1 MKTKVTGKAL
11 RMKRRK
17 PNLLIIINCSLACIF
32 LLIAGSLAAYT
43 SLSNAKRT
51 ISTVGSK
58 QLFSSNILLEYDKE
72 KNDIQGKSMSFST
85 DGNIVFKVS
94 VCNYAQGD
102 AEKYASE
109 DIAYGINVS
118 LIDQNGN
125 QVTDQK
131 VLSEYKWKDTS
142 FSELNKS
149 EKYTLSGGEA
159 SKDIYSVTVPAAD
172 MKKYKIKITAVSDN
186 NRYKPLGRVIY
197 FSEDVASSEWRISY
211 LSDELKQN
219 AYDLGCIHVKLT
231 GSEYAKLTLKW
242 DPEHI
247 QIDPWFQE
255 DIQKDTNASAT
266 VNTNVGSLTFTAG
279 GDTGKNQY
287 NIAFYRTSPVHG
299 DDSKVETWDDIKSYI
314 SLSSEKLTRSKTK
327 TTK

>member
-1 MKTKVTGKAL
+1 
-11 RMKRRK
+11 MKRRT
-17 PNLLIIINCSLACIF
+17 PNLLIIINCSLACMF

-85 DGNIVFKVS
+85 DGDIVFKVS

-102 AEKYASE
+102 AGKYASE
-109 DIAYGINVS
+109 DITYKINVS

-125 QVTDQK
+125 QVTDQT
-131 VLSEYKWKDTS
+131 VLSGYRWGDTS
-142 FSELNKS
+142 FSALQEVNGTLN
-149 EKYTLSGGEA
+149 GGIE
-159 SKDIYSVTVPAAD
+159 SKNTYSVTVPVAD
-172 MKKYKIKITAVSDN
+172 MKKYKIRITAVPDN
-186 NRYKPLGRVIY
+186 NRYKPLGRILY
-197 FSEDVASSEWRISY
+197 FSEDIASSEWRISY
-211 LSDELKQN
+211 LSDELKQK
-219 AYDLGCIHVKLT
+219 AYDLGCIHIKLT
-231 GSEYAKLTLKW
+231 GSEYAKLTLTW
-242 DPEHI
+242 DSEHV
-247 QIDPWFQE
+247 QIDPWFLE
-255 DIQKDTNASAT
+255 DINNDNNAA
-266 VNTNVGSLTFTAG
+266 VGTDNKSLTFTAG

-299 DDSKVETWDDIKSYI
+299 DDSNAETWDAIKSYI
-314 SLSSEKLTRSKTK
+314 SLSSEKLTKSKTR